1 MQNTNLITVYIES
14 SPNPNSIKFMLSTM
28 LMADGISKDFSDA
41 QTATDSPLAQALFN
55 EYSFATRIF
64 MSQNFI
70 TVSKNDTVSWEEVSA
85 GIRQFI
91 MDYFEAEK
99 PIFAEE
105 LPESK
110 VELTNDNPKIKRI
123 KEILNEYIRPAVE
136 MDGGAIDF
144 ENFEEESG
152 KLTVVLKGS
161 CHGCPSSMI
170 TLKSGIENLFSHM
183 MPEVKEVV
191 AGV

>member
-1 MQNTNLITVYIES
+1 
-14 SPNPNSIKFMLSTM
+14 MLSTL
-28 LMADGISKDFSDA
+28 LMADGVSKDFLDA
-41 QTATDSPLAQALFN
+41 KTATDSPLAQALFT
-55 EYSFATRIF
+55 EFPFTTRVF

-70 TVSKNDTVSWEEVSA
+70 TVSKNNTVNWEEVSA
-85 GIRQFI
+85 SIRQFI

-105 LPESK
+105 LADSK
-110 VELTNDNPKIKRI
+110 VELNNDSPKVKRI

-144 ENFEEESG
+144 GNFDEEVG